1 MAKALTVAALEK
13 VKADPD
19 KRLEIPDGLLTGLY
33 FVVQPTGKKSWAV
46 RYRAHGKPRKLTLG
60 TYPTL
65 DLVKA
70 RAAAK
75 EALQRVQK
83 GEDPAAAKQDR
94 KQAGRDKVDG
104 DRLDKIVRI
113 FLARYA
119 KPKNRSWKE
128 TARTLGLV
136 PDKTKL
142 DTIDDPKSF
151 LAVKEGIVGKWGH
164 RPLGDI
170 TRAEIIGRL
179 DDIVDRGAPIVANR
193 TLAALRKVFNWAIQ
207 RDLVA
212 TNPCD
217 RIKPPAAEEARD
229 RVLTDSELRA
239 LWIACGAMVAGLA
252 TSSSCWS
259 SPASA
264 GMRSPACAGPRST
277 SPARPGRFRVS
288 G

>member
-1 MAKALTVAALEK
+1 M
-13 VKADPD
+13 KADPD

-75 EALQRVQK
+75 EALQRVQM

-94 KQAGRDKVDG
+94 KQAGKDKVDG

-142 DTIDDPKSF
+142 DTIDDPSRSSSSR
-151 LAVKEGIVGKWGH
+151 KELSG
-164 RPLGDI
+164 
-170 TRAEIIGRL
+170 
-179 DDIVDRGAPIVANR
+179 RGA
-193 TLAALRKVFNWAIQ
+193 T
-207 RDLVA
+207 
-212 TNPCD
+212 
-217 RIKPPAAEEARD
+217 
-229 RVLTDSELRA
+229 
-239 LWIACGAMVAGLA
+239 G
-252 TSSSCWS
+252 
-259 SPASA
+259 
-264 GMRSPACAGPRST
+264 RSGT
-277 SPARPGRFRVS
+277 SPAPKSS
-288 G
+288 GDLTIS

>member
-1 MAKALTVAALEK
+1 MARALTVAALEK
-13 VKADPD
+13 VKADPV

-33 FVVQPTGKKSWAV
+33 FVVQPTGKKSWAL
-46 RYRAHGKPRKLTLG
+46 RYRTHGKPRKLTVG
-60 TYPTL
+60 AYPTL
-65 DLVKA
+65 DLAKA

-75 EALQRVQK
+75 EVLQRVQN

-94 KQAGRDKVDG
+94 KWASKDEG

-119 KPKNRSWKE
+119 KPKNRSWRE

-151 LAVKEGIVGKWGH
+151 LAVKEGIVGTWGH

-193 TLAALRKVFNWAIQ
+193 TLAVKWSPEIGPPVKV
-207 RDLVA
+207 
-212 TNPCD
+212 
-217 RIKPPAAEEARD
+217 
-229 RVLTDSELRA
+229 
-239 LWIACGAMVAGLA
+239 
-252 TSSSCWS
+252 
-259 SPASA
+259 
-264 GMRSPACAGPRST
+264 
-277 SPARPGRFRVS
+277 
-288 G
+288 